1 MAPPKP
7 LSASALAR
15 RTDSSSFTF
24 KTTAELEPLND
35 ALGQDRAI
43 EAIEFG
49 IGMRQEGYNMFAL
62 GPTGIGKH
70 RMVRLMLE
78 RQAADEPA
86 PPDWCYVHN
95 FTDPHKPRVLS
106 LPPGRARPFR
116 ADMAQLIEE
125 LRITLPAAFESED
138 YRTQRHAIEDR
149 MKDVQEAAFTEFQKK
164 AESRNVSLIRTPTG
178 LALAPTRGGEVLS
191 PEDFNKLPD
200 DQQDAIRREIDTL
213 QEELQGVLQ
222 KMPQWEREHR
232 TQVRDLNQRVAQFAI
247 AHPLDELKR
256 RYADLPDLV
265 AHLNAV
271 QNDMVENA
279 RDFLRPQETPQGG
292 VMPPGVLPGTPDD
305 AQAAAAPFTR
315 YKVNVIIDNGSLKGA
330 PVIYED
336 NPTHPNLFGK
346 IEHRALFGALVTDFN
361 LILSG
366 ALHRANGGYLIV
378 DARKV
383 LMQPFGWEELK
394 HALRSREIRIEPA
407 GQALGI
413 MGTVSLEPQP
423 IPLDVKVLLLG
434 ERQLYYLLAAYDP
447 EFNELFKV
455 PVDFE
460 DRVVRD
466 GDNAQMFPRF
476 LAGLIESD
484 KLRPFDQG
492 AVARVM
498 DRAARLAE
506 DSERLSTQLQS
517 VGALLREADYWAGRR
532 NAAIVTHA
540 DVDKAVAAQIRRS
553 DRTRERLQEEVE
565 RGTILIDTDGQQ
577 AGQINGLSVIQLG
590 EYSFGRPS
598 RITASVALG
607 KGEVLDIEREVA
619 LGGPLHSKGVLILQG
634 FLLERYGGDRPL
646 SLKASLVFEQS
657 YGGVDGDSASSTEL
671 YALLSALSGCAIN
684 QSLAVT
690 GSVNQHGHVQAI
702 GGVNEKIEGFF
713 DLCKARG
720 LTGRQ
725 GVLIPASNTKHLMLR
740 DEVVEAASKGQFSI
754 YAIETIDQ
762 GIEVLT
768 GVPAGDRDGQGRYPP
783 ESINGRVQARLDALA
798 EAARRFAHPDR
809 KEPSA

>member
-7 LSASALAR
+7 LAANALAR
-15 RTDSSSFTF
+15 RTDPSSLGFG
-24 KTTAELEPLND
+24 TTAEIEPLND

-70 RMVRLMLE
+70 RMVRLLLE
-78 RQAADEPA
+78 RQAAAEPI

-95 FTDPHKPRVLS
+95 FADPHKPRVLS

-116 ADMAQLIEE
+116 ADMDQLIGE

-138 YRTQRHAIEDR
+138 YRTQRQAIEDK
-149 MKDVQEAAFTEFQKK
+149 MKELQEAAFTEFQEK
-164 AESRNVSLIRTPTG
+164 AESRNVMLIRTPTG
-178 LALAPTRGGEVLS
+178 LALAPTQAREVLS
-191 PEDFNKLPD
+191 PEDFNKLPEA
-200 DQQDAIRREIDTL
+200 QQEAVRKEIDTL

-232 TQVRDLNQRVAQFAI
+232 TQVRDLNRRIAQFAI
-247 AHPLDELKR
+247 AHPIDDLKR
-256 RYADLPDLV
+256 RYADLPDLL
-265 AHLNAV
+265 AHLDAV
-271 QNDMVENA
+271 QTDMVENA
-279 RDFLRPQETPQGG
+279 RDFLRSPEAPQPSIMPQGT
-292 VMPPGVLPGTPDD
+292 MSGTPEEVL
-305 AQAAAAPFTR
+305 AAAAAFTR
-315 YKVNVIIDNGSLKGA
+315 YKVNVIIDNIGLKGA

-383 LMQPFGWEELK
+383 LTQPFGWEELK
-394 HALRSREIRIEPA
+394 HALRSREIRIEPP
-407 GQALGI
+407 GQALGL

-423 IPLDVKVLLLG
+423 IPLNVKVLLLG
-434 ERQLYYLLAAYDP
+434 ERQLYYLLTAYDP

-460 DRVVRD
+460 DRVAR
-466 GDNAQMFPRF
+466 GGTSTILFPRF
-476 LAGLIESD
+476 VAGLIESD
-484 KLRPFDQG
+484 KLRPFDRS
-492 AVARVM
+492 AVAWVM

-517 VGALLREADYWAGRR
+517 VGALLREADYWAGQR
-532 NAAIVTHA
+532 NAAVVTSA

-553 DRTRERLQEEVE
+553 DRMRERLQEEVE
-565 RGTILIDTDGQQ
+565 RGTILIDTDGVHV
-577 AGQINGLSVIQLG
+577 GQINGLSVIQLG
-590 EYSFGRPS
+590 DYSFGRPS

-607 KGEVLDIEREVA
+607 KGELVDIEREVA

-634 FLLERYGGDRPL
+634 FLLQRYGTDRPL

-671 YALLSALSGCAIN
+671 YALLSALSGAPIN

-690 GSVNQHGHVQAI
+690 GSVNQHGRVQAI

-713 DLCKARG
+713 DLCKMRG

-725 GVLIPASNTKHLMLR
+725 GVLIPASNVKHLMLR
-740 DEVVEAASKGQFSI
+740 DDIVDAASKGQFSI
-754 YAIETIDQ
+754 YPIETIDQ

-768 GVPAGDRDGQGRYPP
+768 GIPAGDRDGQGRYPP
-783 ESINGRVQARLDALA
+783 DSINGRVQAQLDALA
-798 EAARRFAHPDR
+798 EAARRFAHPER
-809 KEPSA
+809 KETAS